1 MLKFQLSTEIV
12 LMEKPIFLVLNTAS
26 FYYVCVPLQ
35 AENVNLFKSNIMNE
49 RIWIYTLSKELSI
62 EQLGD
67 FKNRC
72 QNFVSG
78 WTAHDVSLDAS
89 FELYQNRLL
98 IFKVN
103 EDKYNA
109 SGCSIDKQVRFVK
122 ELEVAFSVELL
133 NRLLVAYETNNQVEV
148 VKSSQIK
155 ELLATNAIN
164 TNTIVFN
171 NTITESKQLE
181 TNWKQPLQATWL
193 AKFLN

>member
-1 MLKFQLSTEIV
+1 
-12 LMEKPIFLVLNTAS
+12 
-26 FYYVCVPLQ
+26 
-35 AENVNLFKSNIMNE
+35 MNE

-62 EQLGD
+62 EQLVD

-72 QNFVSG
+72 QNFVNG

-122 ELEVAFSVELL
+122 ELEQAFSLELL
-133 NRLLVAYETNNQVEV
+133 NRLLVAYENNHQVEV
-148 VKSSQIK
+148 MKASQVK
-155 ELLATNAIN
+155 ELLESKIIN
-164 TNTIVFN
+164 EHTLIFN
-171 NTITESKQLE
+171 NTITQSSELSD
-181 TNWKQPLQATWL
+181 NWKQPLHKTYL
-193 AKFLN
+193 VKYLNS